1 MRLIQIEGIGP
12 SYAQKLAN
20 LGIRTTDQLLLEGAT
35 RQGRERISEGTGISN
50 KLILSWVNIADL
62 VRIPGIG
69 EEYSDL
75 LEESGIDTVLELR
88 NRKPAH
94 LHARLIETNAQ
105 KKLVRRV
112 PSLSEVTSWI
122 SDAKKL
128 PRAIYY

>member
-1 MRLIQIEGIGP
+1 MRLVRVEGIGH
-12 SYAQKLAN
+12 SYAKKLAQ
-20 LGIRTTDQLLLEGAT
+20 LDIRTTNQLLTEGAT
-35 RQGRERISEGTGISN
+35 RQGRKKISESAGISY

-75 LEESGIDTVLELR
+75 LEESGINTVLELR

-94 LHARLIETNAQ
+94 LYARLIETNAQ

-112 PSLSEVTSWI
+112 PALSEVESWI
-122 SDAKKL
+122 SHAKKL